1 MTTDPTLTLLRA
13 ADPLDPAADLNP
25 QGANALRIR
34 TTAVTGSDP
43 FSQSEC
49 IKGSDPFSQGGRKKG
64 SDPVARLRRGGVV
77 VVAACALAAVAIAVG
92 LPGDGGGPTAPA
104 DARAALLSSAA
115 RTAAYTSGHITWRMA
130 YTQPYAVDLTN
141 DVRFQGADVEVAWT
155 TRHHDSTAPG
165 GPSVFSGASR
175 VVDGVRFV
183 RDGDEPYRRS
193 GEDRGDGLDELRVRV
208 DAAGV
213 LATATRAASDVEA
226 AAVDGGTRYTATVP
240 AADVPDVLRPPF
252 RRTTASVTITAL
264 TAEDGSLRSLALRA
278 PGERVDIAFEELGRP
293 QEIVAP

>member
-13 ADPLDPAADLNP
+13 ADPLDPVADLNP

-49 IKGSDPFSQGGRKKG
+49 VKGSDPYSQGGRKKG
-64 SDPVARLRRGGVV
+64 ADPVARLRRVGVV
-77 VVAACALAAVAIAVG
+77 VGAACALAAIAIAVG
-92 LPGDGGGPTAPA
+92 LPGGGAPTAPA

-130 YTQPYAVDLTN
+130 YTQPYAIDLTN
-141 DVRFQGADVEVAWT
+141 DVRFQGADVEVAWM
-155 TRHHDSTAPG
+155 TRHHDSAAPD

-183 RDGDEPYRRS
+183 RDGDGPYRRS
-193 GEDRGDGLDELRVRV
+193 GEDHGDGLGELRVRV

-213 LATATRAASDVEA
+213 LATATRAASDVET

-252 RRTTASVTITAL
+252 RRTAASVTITAL
-264 TAEDGSLRSLALRA
+264 TAEDGRLRSLALRA

-293 QEIVAP
+293 QGIVAP